1 MKDKLRNGIALSII
15 PQIILV
21 KWLSNYPDWVE
32 RYYST
37 GLYIWISKF
46 FRTLFGWIPFS
57 IGELIY
63 TTLIILGI
71 RYLIKNRKKIKSY
84 PLKFLRDTVMAF
96 SVFYFTFHIVWGLN
110 YYRKPLA
117 DTLGIKDEAT
127 VDQIKELTENLIV
140 KTNEIQFRITAD
152 STAIVKVP
160 YSHNEIFKKTIHS
173 YNALDVEMPFLE
185 YQQPNIKKSMYSIN
199 SSYMGISGYLNP
211 FTNEAQVNST
221 TPLFRF
227 TVVSGHEIGHQIG
240 YSAENETN
248 LIGYLVTLKNEDIY
262 FQYSA
267 YAYALNYCLSAMSH
281 IDKEASI
288 VLYKK
293 LNAGTKKNYQELIDH
308 NKAYKTAIEPIFE
321 SIFNIFLKA
330 NSQEDGIKSYSKVV
344 NLLVGYHK
352 KHPL

>member
-1 MKDKLRNGIALSII
+1 MKNKLRNGIALSII

-21 KWLSNYPDWVE
+21 KLLGNHPDWIE
-32 RYYST
+32 DYYSN
-37 GLYIWISKF
+37 GLYLWISKF
-46 FRTLFGWIPFS
+46 LRTLFRWIPFS

-63 TTLIILGI
+63 TALIILAI

-84 PLKFLRDTVMAF
+84 PLKFFRDTAMAF
-96 SVFYFTFHIVWGLN
+96 SIFYFTFHIVWGLN
-110 YYRKPLA
+110 YYRKPLS

-127 VDQIKELTENLIV
+127 VDQIKDLTENLIT
-140 KTNEIQFRITAD
+140 KTNEIQFKITAD
-152 STAIVKVP
+152 STAMVQIP
-160 YSHNEIFKKTIHS
+160 YSHSEIFEKTINS
-173 YNALDVEMPFLE
+173 YNTLDKQMPFLK
-185 YQQPNIKKSMYSIN
+185 YQQPNIKKSMYSIT
-199 SSYMGISGYLNP
+199 SSYLGISGYLNP
-211 FTNEAQVNST
+211 FTNEAQVNSA

-248 LIGYLVTLKNEDIY
+248 LIGYLVSLKNEDSY

-267 YAYALNYCLSAMSH
+267 YSYALKYCLNAMLK

-288 VLYKK
+288 VLYEK
-293 LNAGTKKNYQELIDH
+293 LNEGTKKNYQELIDY
-308 NKAYKTAIEPIFE
+308 NKAYETPIEPIFK